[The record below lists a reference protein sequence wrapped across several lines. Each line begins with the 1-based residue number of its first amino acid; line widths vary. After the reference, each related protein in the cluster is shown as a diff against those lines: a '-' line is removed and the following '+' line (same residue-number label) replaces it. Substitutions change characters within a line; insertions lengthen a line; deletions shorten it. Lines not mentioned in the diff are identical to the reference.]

1 MRVCVFV
8 ETFEI
13 LTYICAGRQLSN
25 NLKPALALASTV
37 MGNLKKTMPT
47 VEIASINST
56 GLGLN
61 QADFD
66 IAIIEESKLESHRGL
81 FYDFLRQ
88 QKGVII
94 HIGNPDFKYNKK
106 EGFFAGEIID
116 WSFEPGTLIIPE
128 YDPINPT
135 SKRGANQEYGF
146 KFIDQYR
153 SDLDKLL
160 KIALDKSPIK
170 KIYFLSDCQFG
181 PEKESFEIICTLT
194 DFWERH
200 DREGL
205 VFNTIYELYEE

>member
-1 MRVCVFV
+1 VVTGKFV
-8 ETFEI
+8 I
-13 LTYICAGRQLSN
+13 LTGILQAAKIGDFKMPGSVKLR
-25 NLKPALALASTV
+25 AIWAT
-37 MGNLKKTMPT
+37 LKKTMPT
-47 VEIASINST
+47 LEIASINST

-94 HIGNPDFKYNKK
+94 HIGNPDFKDNKK
-106 EGFFAGEIID
+106 DGFFAGEIID
-116 WSFEPGTLIIPE
+116 WSFKPGTLIIPE

-135 SKRGANQEYGF
+135 SNKGANQEHGF

-160 KIALDKSPIK
+160 KIGIDKSPIK
-170 KIYFLSDCQFG
+170 KVYFLSDCQFG
-181 PEKESFEIICTLT
+181 PEKESFEKIYTLT

-205 VFNTIYELYEE
+205 VFNTIYELYGE